1 MSETTINAKRSPS
14 GRPSV
19 SGRRSVSDGLAA
31 SLFLLPFVVLALI
44 FILYPVIQAGAMSF
58 FDWDLLTQKAT
69 NFGTQNFVEMFGGQ
83 GLTWSATTMLTWRI
97 PLLLAAAYAVLR
109 IARGQGNARALSVLL
124 AVALGLAV
132 AVGVHPGVDGSW
144 NDPRF
149 WAALQHTIEFTVL
162 STPLLLGFGL
172 GMAIVVNRPG
182 RASTLYRTAFF
193 LPYVLPV
200 SVVTLIWI
208 YLYDPARGLIAEVT
222 NSLGI
227 DPIDYLNTPGVSLW
241 AVILTTV
248 WWTVGFNLVL
258 FLAGLQD
265 IEPQLYEAAGLD
277 GAGPWQQ
284 FRNITLPG
292 LSRISVLVLVTQV
305 VASFQVFGQI
315 YLMTQGGPGDSSLV
329 LIQHIY
335 QTGIRD
341 ANLGYASAM
350 SIVLLAIILLASIAQ
365 LRMFRSEED

>member
-1 MSETTINAKRSPS
+1 MSTVADTTAPTRRMASARKIVPD
-14 GRPSV
+14 GR
-19 SGRRSVSDGLAA
+19 AA
-31 SLFLLPFVVLALI
+31 TIFLLPFLLLAI
-44 FILYPVIQAGAMSF
+44 VFILYPVIQAIVMGF

-69 NFGTQNFVEMFGGQ
+69 DFGLQNYVKMFGGH
-83 GLTWSATTMLTWRI
+83 GLVWSATTMLAWRI
-97 PLLLAAAYAVLR
+97 PLLLVAVYAGVRL
-109 IARGQGNARALSVLL
+109 ARRKGGTGALAVLL
-124 AVALGLAV
+124 AASLLVAV
-132 AVGVHPGVDGSW
+132 VVGVHPGPDGNW

-149 WAALQHTIEFTVL
+149 WAALQHTIEFTVI
-162 STPLLLGFGL
+162 STPLLIVLSL
-172 GMAIVVNRPG
+172 AMAIAVNRPG
-182 RASTLYRTAFF
+182 RSSTLYRTAFF

-208 YLYDPARGLIAEVT
+208 YIYNPERGLIAKLT
-222 NSLGI
+222 TDLGFE
-227 DPIDYLNTPGVSLW
+227 PTDYLNSPTLSLL

-277 GAGPWQQ
+277 GAGRWQT
-284 FRNITLPG
+284 FRHITVPGLQRITL
-292 LSRISVLVLVTQV
+292 LVLVTQV

-315 YLMTQGGPGDSSLV
+315 YLMTRGGPGDSSLV
-329 LIQHIY
+329 LIQHVY

-350 SIVLLAIILLASIAQ
+350 SIVLLAIILIASLAQ
-365 LRMFRSEED
+365 LRLFRSEEA